1 MVKGSSLG
9 PMSSPVMSFGT
20 DLQYQPCV
28 SSFIPDLKFNQKASC
43 YPLAFVLL
51 WNLWAYFIGLEVDK
65 TIGLWLLL
73 FSPETYVVQFLL

>member
-1 MVKGSSLG
+1 MAGIVNLSQNSL
-9 PMSSPVMSFGT
+9 
-20 DLQYQPCV
+20 
-28 SSFIPDLKFNQKASC
+28 
-43 YPLAFVLL
+43 LALL